1 MCFFFVSFTKL
12 MHPIQ
17 STCVD
22 QSLATANPPFSG
34 IITTTYDAKE
44 HHEAHL
50 LAEDIATQC
59 SFPEILPGHQTTG
72 MAAENFLEAIGEHQ
86 ATFRAPTDTAFHE
99 IDRLD
104 IDMWDLNQVLPSSFD
119 LGLQEHSLSSEGAST
134 DVPQFT
140 DISSEFS
147 TSPSTVTSM

>member
-1 MCFFFVSFTKL
+1 MCFFFVSFAKL

-17 STCVD
+17 STYVD

-34 IITTTYDAKE
+34 VITTTYDATI
-44 HHEAHL
+44 HHEAHF

-59 SFPEILPGHQTTG
+59 SFPKILPGHQTTG
-72 MAAENFLEAIGEHQ
+72 MADENLLEAIGEHQ

-104 IDMWDLNQVLPSSFD
+104 IDKVLPSSFD